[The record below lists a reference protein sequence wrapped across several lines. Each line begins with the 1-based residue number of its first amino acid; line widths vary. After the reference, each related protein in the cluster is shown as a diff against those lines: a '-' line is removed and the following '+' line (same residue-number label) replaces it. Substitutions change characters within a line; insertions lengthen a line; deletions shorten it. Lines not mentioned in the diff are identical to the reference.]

1 MTKNNLNHI
10 EEIIYYGDV
19 ASILITQE
27 QYQKNLELQK
37 EFKETAIWL
46 VKGLKKTLPSVFFG
60 IGLLKGN
67 GRVLAAGGDKL
78 RGQKALNLDAYLY
91 WDFLDEFGNL
101 HCFRIE
107 QEAFNTKKTD
117 RKLITS
123 VFSISKKILNSPRGL
138 ISFFS
143 KTKTISF
150 FLYQGSILKKVNHF
164 TSGSD
169 TVTEKSV
176 IPFVKKAAKL
186 LTKKEKL
193 AFLEKTLNLG
203 DFFIFGLKSQ
213 VKINNLFDI
222 PKLDLANGKLYSK
235 LNVAKLKVIPNYE
248 STINSIRA
256 LQLLK
261 AKQLTSIKDPKVEIF
276 RILLSNLP
284 LFLAIVA
291 LKHLKIDSLKKSI
304 SKIRKLLRFKGG
316 ETQNFPGFKDHF
328 LNLFEEIFFT
338 FYFGL
343 YFSIFLVL
351 FFRSLYHFNQYFGL
365 DFNLLE
371 IYLLVFLLF
380 IVASQYKKL
389 WNKFLSLLRIHNLRD
404 ETHSILDL
412 KYFFYFIFIL
422 TIIDLFGPKALD
434 DFLFHFYLNSH

>member
-1 MTKNNLNHI
+1 MNLNNKRT
-10 EEIIYYGDV
+10 
-19 ASILITQE
+19 S
-27 QYQKNLELQK
+27 
-37 EFKETAIWL
+37 
-46 VKGLKKTLPSVFFG
+46 
-60 IGLLKGN
+60 
-67 GRVLAAGGDKL
+67 
-78 RGQKALNLDAYLY
+78 NLDAYLY
-91 WDFLDEFGNL
+91 WDFLDEFGNS
-101 HCFRIE
+101 HCFSIE

-117 RKLITS
+117 RKLITY

-143 KTKTISF
+143 KTKTVSF

-169 TVTEKSV
+169 IVTEKSV

-203 DFFIFGLKSQ
+203 DFFIFGLKSE

-222 PKLDLANGKLYSK
+222 PKLDLANGKVYSK
-235 LNVAKLKVIPNYE
+235 LNVAKLKAIPNYE

-261 AKQLTSIKDPKVEIF
+261 AKQLPLIKDPKVEIF
-276 RILLSNLP
+276 KILLSSLP

-291 LKHLKIDSLKKSI
+291 LKHLKIDTLKKSI
-304 SKIRKLLRFKGG
+304 SKIKKLLRFKGG
-316 ETQNFPGFKDHF
+316 ETQNFPRFKDHF
-328 LNLFEEIFFT
+328 LNLFEEILFT

-343 YFSIFLVL
+343 YFLIFLTL
-351 FFRSLYHFNQYFGL
+351 FFHSLYHFNQYFAL
-365 DFNLLE
+365 DFDLLE
-371 IYLLVFLLF
+371 IYFLIFLLV
-380 IVASQYKKL
+380 IVTSQYKKL
-389 WNKFLSLLRIHNLRD
+389 WNKILSLLRIHNLRD
-404 ETHSILDL
+404 ETYSILDL

-422 TIIDLFGPKALD
+422 AIIDLLGPKAWD
-434 DFLFHFYLNSH
+434 DFFQDVGYWFVSHHFYYL